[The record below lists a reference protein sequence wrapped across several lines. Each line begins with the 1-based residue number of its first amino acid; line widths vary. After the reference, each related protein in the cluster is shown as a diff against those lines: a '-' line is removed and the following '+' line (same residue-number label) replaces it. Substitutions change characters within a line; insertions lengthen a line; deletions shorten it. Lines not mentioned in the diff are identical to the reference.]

1 MVRKLP
7 PLSNNIE
14 ETISIICDKEFEMI
28 AIISE
33 KPADSLDKFLMVILF
48 LFLVFKQNGPQS
60 VSVSYITYIVV
71 LSYHVL
77 SYHVLRTQLAQQ
89 EHKVMSS
96 AVFFIGFLIS
106 LL

>member
-1 MVRKLP
+1 M
-7 PLSNNIE
+7 
-14 ETISIICDKEFEMI
+14 
-28 AIISE
+28 ISE
-33 KPADSLDKFLMVILF
+33 KPADSLDLFLMVILF
-48 LFLVFKQNGPQS
+48 LFLVFKQNGHQS

-77 SYHVLRTQLAQQ
+77 RTQLARQDD
-89 EHKVMSS
+89 KVMSS